1 MCKGVSQAD
10 LILFSELRVAGIPLD
25 DEVVRSLKAAG
36 GGLRV
41 CQSANYC
48 ESYVKDLESGGTG
61 YVLSVVIYN
70 ESDRIVRPCAYR
82 LIPLSNE
89 RDFRWLEASSHGA
102 EPKFFYRLPG
112 ETSGGF
118 GPDKVLNH
126 RLDGRYSLYPG
137 DSLEGLLLG
146 AGQVS
151 IPTEYRDQQLAFT
164 TLTIFDQR
172 GIRCDTK
179 VNLLMNRRAPAQQR
193 ASKEDRPRLRDLF
206 REARE
211 RESRQL
217 QGVA

>member
-1 MCKGVSQAD
+1 M
-10 LILFSELRVAGIPLD
+10 EPN
-25 DEVVRSLKAAG
+25 RS
-36 GGLRV
+36 
-41 CQSANYC
+41 
-48 ESYVKDLESGGTG
+48 
-61 YVLSVVIYN
+61 
-70 ESDRIVRPCAYR
+70 
-82 LIPLSNE
+82 
-89 RDFRWLEASSHGA
+89 
-102 EPKFFYRLPG
+102 FFYRLPG

-164 TLTIFDQR
+164 TLTICDQR